1 MARKSPSG
9 KQAKTESITLRIV
22 PKTKYG
28 LDLLARRQHRT
39 LTSVIEW
46 IVSRSFEHGD
56 LADVAAVLEQTWSPH
71 ESDRVMYLAKW
82 WPQYLSYEEELLFDF
97 IVSTPDFCVAGP
109 QGKTVIMVKP
119 LAQFSPKVQHERLR
133 AFEPEDRA
141 VNLELTRKAW
151 AYVKDHV
158 ERGAPFPY
166 DKLRDMKR
174 ELDSYESPRAK
185 PN

>member
-1 MARKSPSG
+1 MAPKSPSG
-9 KQAKTESITLRIV
+9 KQAKTESITLRIA

-46 IVSRSFEHGD
+46 IVSRSFEHGE
-56 LADVAAVLEQTWSPH
+56 LADVAAVLERTWSPY
-71 ESDRVMYLAKW
+71 ESDRVMRLAKW
-82 WPQYLSYEEELLFDF
+82 CPQYLSYEEELLFEF
-97 IVSTPDFCVAGP
+97 IASTPEFWVVPPEEAGSMLKAVAQLSP
-109 QGKTVIMVKP
+109 QRE
-119 LAQFSPKVQHERLR
+119 LLR
-133 AFEPEDRA
+133 AFEAHGWE

-166 DKLRDMKR
+166 DKLRDMQR
-174 ELDSYESPRAK
+174 ELDSCKSLRVKA
-185 PN
+185 N